1 MVGRGQARSHWK
13 LQVQRECKDRGEVV
27 FFFFFFQEANETPG
41 EEAFY
46 MLQERSQWR
55 RCENMRKESPE
66 RQVQNSG
73 SIILLEQ
80 EGHALFS
87 DGRKEVGMGTRVD
100 RDLWRAEGWKWSE
113 VIPSGP
119 KFIRECRAQHL
130 LREGGKGVGAWGE
143 RSCGNSEGH
152 GRGQVQEGPRSP
164 GRPALVVPKLRR
176 GVMSTPQRSCDEQGR
191 SAGVARPLETF
202 PVSVLHRISITSFSK
217 APELPCIRVKVSEAL
232 LMCV

>member
-27 FFFFFFQEANETPG
+27 FFFFQEANETPG

-55 RCENMRKESPE
+55 RCENMRKELPE
-66 RQVQNSG
+66 RQVQNTG

-80 EGHALFS
+80 EGHTLFS

-100 RDLWRAEGWKWSE
+100 RDLWRAGGGKWSE

-119 KFIRECRAQHL
+119 ELIRERRAQHL
-130 LREGGKGVGAWGE
+130 LRERGKRAGAWGE

-176 GVMSTPQRSCDEQGR
+176 GVMSTPRRSCGERGKPQGGTT
-191 SAGVARPLETF
+191 SGDIPGLCPLQNKHHQ
-202 PVSVLHRISITSFSK
+202 LLK
-217 APELPCIRVKVSEAL
+217 AP
-232 LMCV
+232 

>member
-1 MVGRGQARSHWK
+1 MAGGGAGRGRNRKAP
-13 LQVQRECKDRGEVV
+13 QRERVCGMEDGGQRAGEITLEVTSPEGV
-27 FFFFFFQEANETPG
+27 QGQGRSGIFFFFFQEANETPG

-80 EGHALFS
+80 EGHTLFS
-87 DGRKEVGMGTRVD
+87 DGRIEVGMGTRVD
-100 RDLWRAEGWKWSE
+100 RDLWRAEGGKWSE

-119 KFIRECRAQHL
+119 KFIRERRAQHL

-143 RSCGNSEGH
+143 RGCGNSEGH

-164 GRPALVVPKLRR
+164 GRPALVVPQTVE
-176 GVMSTPQRSCDEQGR
+176 GCDVHP
-191 SAGVARPLETF
+191 A
-202 PVSVLHRISITSFSK
+202 
-217 APELPCIRVKVSEAL
+217 AL
-232 LMCV
+232 V